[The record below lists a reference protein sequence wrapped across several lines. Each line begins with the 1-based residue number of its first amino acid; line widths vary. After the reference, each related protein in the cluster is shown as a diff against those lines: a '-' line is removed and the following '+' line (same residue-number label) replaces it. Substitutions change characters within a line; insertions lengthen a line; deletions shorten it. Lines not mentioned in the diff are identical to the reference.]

1 MYTTHMRAVLIA
13 AAAALTGLPALA
25 EPHHPGTLCT
35 SDGPVGR
42 SVTGLMVNK
51 ATAPNATTY
60 FQCPIIRT
68 QDASI
73 FPSTLTVAVN
83 VKTNPSTAEFN
94 CYMRSV
100 TANNVTYDTAK
111 AVFASSF
118 FNGGYTTVNYTV
130 SLPAV
135 LPAAVNMRCSVPNV
149 TSGIEAGMVS
159 YRVVGP

>member
-1 MYTTHMRAVLIA
+1 MHIVHIRPALIA
-13 AAAALTGLPALA
+13 AAVALTGLPALA
-25 EPHHPGTLCT
+25 DATHPGTLCT
-35 SDGPVGR
+35 SDGPVGK

-51 ATAPNATTY
+51 ATAPAATTY
-60 FQCPIIRT
+60 FHCPIIRT
-68 QDASI
+68 QDAGL
-73 FPSTLTVAVN
+73 FPSTLTVSVN

-100 TANNVTYDTAK
+100 TANNVTFDSAK

-130 SLPAV
+130 NLPAA
-135 LPAAVNMRCSVPNV
+135 LPAAVNMRCSVPNA

-159 YRVVGP
+159 YRVQ